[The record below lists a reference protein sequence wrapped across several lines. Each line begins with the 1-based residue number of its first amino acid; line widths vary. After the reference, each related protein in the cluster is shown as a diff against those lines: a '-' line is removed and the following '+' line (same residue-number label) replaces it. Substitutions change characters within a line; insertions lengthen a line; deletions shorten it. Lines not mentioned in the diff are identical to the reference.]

1 MILFQLPELL
11 SVEINKSLL
20 GKASL
25 ASAPLD
31 SSTVAV
37 ERQDKEAVSKFY
49 VSSARDRPVFV
60 LENQNSVI

>member
-1 MILFQLPELL
+1 MILFQLLELL

-31 SSTVAV
+31 SSTVEV
-37 ERQDKEAVSKFY
+37 ERQDKKG
-49 VSSARDRPVFV
+49 
-60 LENQNSVI
+60 LE

>member
-37 ERQDKEAVSKFY
+37 ERQDKEG
-49 VSSARDRPVFV
+49 R
-60 LENQNSVI
+60 E